1 MRATDVRWPRP
12 EATAE
17 AIRDGWFHAGDAGI
31 IDADGFIY
39 IKDRLKDMILSG
51 SENVYPAE
59 VEAAMDAHP
68 DIVELAVIGAPD
80 PQWGEAVKAVVVRRE
95 GSDLNEKELLAWTR
109 ERIAGFKCPKT
120 VDFTNALPRNASGK
134 VLKRTLR
141 EKYWEG
147 FGRRVN

>member
-1 MRATDVRWPRP
+1 
-12 EATAE
+12 
-17 AIRDGWFHAGDAGI
+17 
-31 IDADGFIY
+31 
-39 IKDRLKDMILSG
+39 MILSG

-95 GSDLNEKELLAWTR
+95 GSDLSEKELLAWTR